1 MLRDTL
7 LIAIVKL
14 GTGQNH
20 VFQSVFIHYQS
31 FQDIF
36 ISICDCFYNKPWTNK
51 QINCAVFTSIPPQ
64 RKTNKLLF
72 WLGQTLVQTSL
83 PLEFHNGWHFLA
95 LSQIHFSAFFL
106 PCSSNVF
113 LGFFYCFF
121 LYKSSHNP
129 SNRPGLPIHE
139 YCKTNRLTFWLYMGE
154 AWIKTF
160 WKRSVLLWILC
171 ITDW

>member
-31 FQDIF
+31 FQDVF

-121 LYKSSHNP
+121 YIKVHITHQT
-129 SNRPGLPIHE
+129 GLDYPFMSIV
-139 YCKTNRLTFWLYMGE
+139 KQIAWLSGSTWAKPELKLSENDLFCYE
-154 AWIKTF
+154 
-160 WKRSVLLWILC
+160 SCV
-171 ITDW
+171 